1 MRRVATADAFLQTT
15 GGSPGGHSG
24 CRFVLHASCNILA
37 NQADSA
43 AGRVLQPNRAKT
55 PHWIRIR
62 AVRRRDKRFG
72 IGARAESDIS

>member
-1 MRRVATADAFLQTT
+1 MPSFNTT

-37 NQADSA
+37 NQADA
-43 AGRVLQPNRAKT
+43 RAVRVHHLQPNRAKT